1 MPTAPTD
8 VRFRAD
14 GVMSAYDPKRT
25 KRHMT
30 FSRCGVFGTTEKALA
45 FSPPTWAFSAVLV
58 VEGRSNAWHI
68 SDRPL
73 RPRGRRRGTLLRSI
87 AGSGRGARREAPR
100 LARKARRLPRRDTG
114 T

>member
-1 MPTAPTD
+1 MVARGALRSRGPRCPK
-8 VRFRAD
+8 AD
-14 GVMSAYDPKRT
+14 

-30 FSRCGVFGTTEKALA
+30 FSQCGVFGTTKALA
-45 FSPPTWAFSAVLV
+45 FSPPTRAFSPLLV

-73 RPRGRRRGTLLRSI
+73 RPRGRRRDTLLRSI
-87 AGSGRGARREAPR
+87 AGGGRGARREAR
-100 LARKARRLPRRDTG
+100 RKARRLARRDTG